1 MSDSPNYQTYVDGNG
16 IRRVWRTPVF
26 DDRQK
31 LIAAHKEL
39 MDSYAAEAS
48 GMTPQQK
55 ESYRIADAY
64 AIRQI
69 RGAPYGSY
77 LYGSTSDHTGI
88 ASARDYAWGKD
99 PKSDYKELFKAYFRK
114 NMSESDNRRTS
125 ALKAQIQAYEAMEDG
140 LSSYGTLEPLDGMP
154 YTKAHDVL
162 VWQWNQDRRMD
173 SSKKSGKASTIDP
186 RDRGLRELDRL
197 GDDVAMADGSAEP
210 SEDMIKL
217 RKAAEAVP
225 PGFRALVDSSV
236 AKAEARRKR
245 DESVESTAAR
255 IEDFNSKYLSGVSL
269 ASKALNY
276 GESAVNGTLNFLS
289 RLFKG
294 QDRYTDRSPMY
305 DPAASV
311 ERMDQPAVLRNESTV
326 PHYGEIDL
334 VYNKSAV
341 WDKETDGDL
350 PDDER
355 FDPATVGD
363 GRSRYLYVTGP
374 YADSRPED
382 PDEAERAD
390 SLKWGQYLD
399 GIRITAAT
407 DAYNRKVSGYHSY
420 IANTFTDKEREEFH
434 RRASSMYGAG
444 VTAIEGNVDDA
455 DPVALAALTDEVRS
469 VRLSSAG
476 RDAVI
481 GPVSAIYPLKYY
493 AKLPDGSR
501 VLDISATEANIAL
514 NSYVRAARSMHE
526 ENPLDP
532 RWAVVLNSLKDQD
545 VRTSILA
552 EYSTDRTS
560 ANMLKMDHIQRRA
573 GLRHDYTEAPVDH
586 PDAVVEFIRAQDA
599 ALRYTPAQRQDFTGS
614 LDLLRTVP
622 RSVIGTARMVG
633 SAARGLVPRWDDS
646 RLHRFLDTSISVLD
660 HANGRFAYGGNN
672 EAGLA
677 LSDITEQ
684 IAGLYGGGA
693 ILKKAF
699 LPVMAMS
706 GADSERDNVYA
717 RYMPMVD
724 SGDISQASA
733 SAKSYGLGMLDAAK
747 TYATWEFAVPGL
759 RRLKPL
765 RSTKVQGW
773 GGMLDEAAKANVAM
787 AAAAPT
793 TDAGYSWLKGKAM
806 GEDNSYWDTWREG
819 ALGSLEFGSAMEAS
833 KMLPAMMKMASRR

>member
-31 LIAAHKEL
+31 LIAIHKEL
-39 MDSYAAEAS
+39 VDSYAAEAP

-55 ESYRIADAY
+55 ESYRTAEAY

-77 LYGSTSDHTGI
+77 LYGSTSDRTGI
-88 ASARDYAWGKD
+88 ASARDYTWGKD

-114 NMSESDNRRTS
+114 NMSESDDRRTS
-125 ALKAQIQAYEAMEDG
+125 ALRAQVQAYEAMEDG
-140 LSSYGTLEPLDGMP
+140 LSSYGTLEPLDGLP

-162 VWQWNQDRRMD
+162 LWQWDQDRRTD
-173 SSKKSGKASTIDP
+173 ASRKSGKASAVDP

-197 GDDVAMADGSAEP
+197 GADVATADGSSEP
-210 SEDMIKL
+210 SEDVVKL
-217 RKAAEAVP
+217 QKAAEAVS

-245 DESVESTAAR
+245 DESVDSTAAR
-255 IEDFNSKYLSGVSL
+255 IEDFSSKYLAGTSL

-276 GESAVNGTLNFLS
+276 GESAVNGTLNYLS
-289 RLFKG
+289 RLLRG

-305 DPAASV
+305 DPAAAV
-311 ERMDQPAVLRNESTV
+311 ERMDQPAVLRDGSAD
-326 PHYGEIDL
+326 PHYGPIDL

-341 WDKETDGDL
+341 WNKESDGDL

-374 YADSRPED
+374 YADGRPED
-382 PDEAERAD
+382 PDEADRAD

-399 GIRITAAT
+399 GIRIAAAT
-407 DAYNRKVSGYHSY
+407 DAYNRRVSGYRSY
-420 IANTFTDKEREEFH
+420 LADTFTDKEREEFH

-444 VTAIEGNVDDA
+444 LTAVEGNVDDA
-455 DPVALAALTDEVRS
+455 DPSALAALTDEVRS
-469 VRLSSAG
+469 MRLSSAG
-476 RDAVI
+476 RDAVA
-481 GPVSAIYPLKYY
+481 GPVSPVYPLKYY
-493 AKLPDGSR
+493 AKLPDGTR
-501 VLDISATEANIAL
+501 VLDVSATEANIAL
-514 NSYVRAARSMHE
+514 NSYVRAARSMQE
-526 ENPLDP
+526 ENPGDP
-532 RWAVVLNSLKDQD
+532 RWAVVLDNLKDQD

-552 EYSTDRTS
+552 DYSPDRTS
-560 ANMLKMDHIQRRA
+560 AKMLQMDHIQRRA

-586 PDAVVEFIRAQDA
+586 PDAVVGFMRAQDA

-622 RSVIGTARMVG
+622 RAVIGTARMAG

-646 RLHRFLDTSISVLD
+646 GLHRFLDTSVSALD

-677 LSDITEQ
+677 LSGITEQ

-693 ILKKAF
+693 LLKKAF

-724 SGDISQASA
+724 SGDMSQASA

-765 RSTKVQGW
+765 RSTEARGW
-773 GGMLDEAAKANVAM
+773 GGMLDEAVKANVAM

-793 TDAGYSWLKGKAM
+793 IDAGYSWLKGKAT
-806 GEDNSYWDTWREG
+806 GEDSSYWDTWREG
-819 ALGSLEFGSAMEAS
+819 AAGSLEFGSAMEAS
-833 KMLPAMMKMASRR
+833 KMLPAMTKMVLRR